1 MVCGDLNTFRAIKYK
16 IKDTRW
22 SLTFLYVTFPDTSIY
37 LKSARENSLNYN
49 LFLEMMHLIYEFF
62 SGIKRSGRENRWEP
76 ELDLYKSTC

>member
-1 MVCGDLNTFRAIKYK
+1 MFINSNTLNNFQALKYFLLLLQNLLLYNYLTK
-16 IKDTRW
+16 I
-22 SLTFLYVTFPDTSIY
+22 L
-37 LKSARENSLNYN
+37 NSLNYN